1 MTLRAGLAL
10 LLATHLLLS
19 WQVSADELLFTPL
32 TEAKIKKMDG
42 RHFSPFELI
51 SAIEKSKIRTTT
63 VKGKLTRVSYKAPVS
78 FEPSHIINNYK
89 QQISALNGTILFEC
103 HKKICG
109 NISKLMKQLKPL
121 NHIPKNSPAL
131 LTAKIQ
137 LEKKLVY
144 VSIFS
149 SNWPK
154 DTAIQLDIIEV
165 IDEPLNLITINS
177 AYLGA
182 EINQK
187 TFKDMSHKD
196 TKNSSDHP
204 MIARLPG
211 ASIQKYQQFD
221 FGQTLVFTAVN
232 NGQHEI
238 KQLEGKITDI
248 NYKLPR
254 TYSEFE
260 VNANYQS
267 ALQKL
272 GFVNTFSCQGLAC
285 GKSRHIE
292 KRTKTLA
299 YIGSDN
305 NQFYNLYTLTR
316 PEGNVHAMTYILGFE
331 DGLWGE
337 IKLIEETSLI
347 DDRVSIDLDGLTD
360 KIAQTGH
367 VALDGLLFKFD
378 SDEMLPEALSVIE
391 VVATYL
397 KSHPKQ
403 SFYVIG
409 HTDDKG
415 KQSYNQVL
423 SDKRA
428 KAVVKQLTSAHK
440 VPKSQLTAKGL
451 GEYSPVANNSN
462 EAGQKL
468 NRRVELVLRSDNK

>member
-1 MTLRAGLAL
+1 MTLRAKIAIL
-10 LLATHLLLS
+10 LSINLLLS
-19 WQVSADELLFTPL
+19 WQAVANESLFTPL
-32 TEAKIKKMDG
+32 TEAKVYKQTE

-51 SAIEKSKIRTTT
+51 SAIEKSTINTTT
-63 VKGKLTRVSYKAPVS
+63 VQGKLTRINYKIPVS

-89 QQISALNGTILFEC
+89 QQISVLNGQILFEC
-103 HKKICG
+103 HQKSCG
-109 NISKLMKQLKPL
+109 NVSKLMKQLKPL
-121 NHIPKNSPAL
+121 NNIYKSSPAL
-131 LTAKIQ
+131 LTAKVQ

-144 VSIFS
+144 LSAFS
-149 SNWPK
+149 TNWEK
-154 DTAIQLDIIEV
+154 EAVLQLDIIEV
-165 IDEPLNLITINS
+165 IEEPLDLIAVNPEF
-177 AYLGA
+177 LGA
-182 EINQK
+182 EVVQK

-196 TKNSSDHP
+196 TKNASDHP

-211 ASIQKYQQFD
+211 AYIEKYQQFD
-221 FGQTLVFTAVN
+221 FGQTAVFTAVN
-232 NGQHEI
+232 NGQHAV

-267 ALQKL
+267 ALLKL
-272 GFVNTFSCQGLAC
+272 GFVKTFNCQGKAC
-285 GKSRHIE
+285 GKPRHIE

-299 YIGSDN
+299 HIGDAN
-305 NQFYNLYTLTR
+305 QQFYSLYTLTR
-316 PEGNVHAMTYILGFE
+316 AEGNVHAMTYIIGFE
-331 DGLWGE
+331 GGLWGE
-337 IKLIEETSLI
+337 IKLVEETSLV

-378 SDEMLPEALSVIE
+378 SDEMLPDAEPVVE

-440 VPKSQLTAKGL
+440 VPKSQLTAKGI